1 MPTVWLPMFLF
12 ALTGAISPGPVNLI
26 ASSLGAQHGM
36 GRALCFAAGAT
47 LSYALVL
54 LLLGSGMQALL
65 AHNSL
70 LTLAIPYAGAAYL
83 LVLAWRIA
91 TLAPTDWGAQV
102 ASAPG
107 AWKCFVQGVLTQT
120 LNPKAWLVALSGIG
134 LFVPPGSSALAW
146 FVAISVLVCF
156 ASEAVWAVLGKMVR
170 RWLQRPRAQVWFN
183 RSLAALLAY
192 AVVRMLD

>member
-70 LTLAIPYAGAAYL
+70 LTLAMPYAGAVYL